1 VSLYIDWGPTDECA
15 RQARITSLS
24 VGGCFVQTEDAAQF
38 EQTVF
43 LRFSAPDPLVVRT
56 QVRYHMP
63 GVGFGVMFDELPIET
78 RLTLEDLV
86 AHYQQQP
93 TAKT

>member
-1 VSLYIDWGPTDECA
+1 
-15 RQARITSLS
+15 
-24 VGGCFVQTEDAAQF
+24 
-38 EQTVF
+38 